1 MDADM
6 HEQFRALRRDNHI
19 LREEVRDDIRGLHAK
34 LDEHAAAINARCAR
48 RGEELAILR
57 NHDRERN
64 RRIDRRIAIGVLIV
78 AAALFLIRLLP

>member
-1 MDADM
+1 MDADL
-6 HEQFRALRRDNHI
+6 HEQFRALRRDNQI
-19 LREEVRDDIRGLHAK
+19 LREEVRQDIRGLHVK
-34 LDEHAAAINARCAR
+34 LDEQAAVINKRCAR

-78 AAALFLIRLLP
+78 AAASFLIRLLP